1 MTKPSEHW
9 TEIQGGVTTPLKYQA
24 AASSAGIKP
33 GSTKKDLAILFSE
46 SASLSAAL
54 FTQNRVAAAPVLV
67 SRRLLAEARGSVR
80 ALIVNSGNAN
90 ACTGRRGIRDAES
103 MARLT
108 ADALKIPAG
117 SALVASTG
125 VIGVTL
131 PMDRIMRGIPAVLEK
146 LSNQGGSDFSE
157 AILTTDTRKK
167 SCVVQSS
174 IGGRMVTIA
183 GVAKGSG
190 MIQPR
195 LATMLAFATTDANL
209 SLPLLKKALH
219 HAAKVSFNRVTVDGD
234 TSTNDSLFLL
244 ANGASG
250 ARAIAKE
257 DRWFDHFQQ
266 GLTQVCTSLAR
277 QIAQDGEGAKKFI
290 EVNVREGRTAKEC
303 EQVARA
309 IANSPLVKTA
319 IAGADANWGRIICA
333 AGYSGVPFDP
343 ERLNIALNGL
353 QVCRHGQP
361 MGFDERRA
369 KELLQE
375 PEVQIDVS
383 LGRGRQAATVWTCD
397 LTEDYIKINALY
409 RT

>member
-24 AASSAGIKP
+24 AAISAGIKP

-174 IGGRMVTIA
+174 VGGRMVTIA
-183 GVAKGSG
+183 GDGRAHVWDDSAPAGDDVGFCYYGCKPVASALEESVAPCREGI
-190 MIQPR
+190 IQPGHR
-195 LATMLAFATTDANL
+195 
-209 SLPLLKKALH
+209 
-219 HAAKVSFNRVTVDGD
+219 
-234 TSTNDSLFLL
+234 
-244 ANGASG
+244 
-250 ARAIAKE
+250 
-257 DRWFDHFQQ
+257 
-266 GLTQVCTSLAR
+266 
-277 QIAQDGEGAKKFI
+277 
-290 EVNVREGRTAKEC
+290 
-303 EQVARA
+303 
-309 IANSPLVKTA
+309 
-319 IAGADANWGRIICA
+319 
-333 AGYSGVPFDP
+333 
-343 ERLNIALNGL
+343 
-353 QVCRHGQP
+353 
-361 MGFDERRA
+361 
-369 KELLQE
+369 
-375 PEVQIDVS
+375 
-383 LGRGRQAATVWTCD
+383 
-397 LTEDYIKINALY
+397 
-409 RT
+409 

>member
-9 TEIQGGVTTPLKYQA
+9 TEIEGGVTTPLKYQA
-24 AASSAGIKP
+24 GAISAGIKP

-46 SASLSAAL
+46 SPSSAAAL
-54 FTQNRVAAAPVLV
+54 FTRNRVAAAPVLV

-90 ACTGRRGIRDAES
+90 ACTGRRGMHDAEQ
-103 MARLT
+103 MAMM
-108 ADALKIPAG
+108 AANALKIPVG

-125 VIGVTL
+125 VIGLPL
-131 PMDRIMRGIPAVLEK
+131 PMDRITRGIPAIVEK

-167 SCVVQSS
+167 SCIVQSS
-174 IGGRMVTIA
+174 MGGQLVTIA
-183 GVAKGSG
+183 GVAKGAG

-209 SLPLLKKALH
+209 SLPLLKKALR
-219 HAAKVSFNRVTVDGD
+219 HAAEISFNRITVDGD

-250 ARAIAKE
+250 ARAISKE

-266 GLTQVCTSLAR
+266 GLYHVCTSLAR
-277 QIAQDGEGAKKFI
+277 QIAQDGEGATKFI
-290 EVNVREGRTAKEC
+290 TVNVRDGRTVREC
-303 EQVARA
+303 EQIART

-319 IAGADANWGRIICA
+319 ISGADANWGRIICA
-333 AGYSGVPFDP
+333 AGYSGVPFNP

-353 QVCRHGQP
+353 QVCRRGQP
-361 MGFDERRA
+361 TGFDEGCA

-375 PEVQIDVS
+375 PNVQIDVS
-383 LGRGRQAATVWTCD
+383 LGRGRRSATVWTCD
-397 LTEDYIKINALY
+397 LTENYIRINALY